1 MITDNIYFT
10 QKTYSLIQ
18 QIENEIDDAINAEK
32 FLFKKFTREEIYS
45 EYCSIFY
52 ELPYRIIPKNDF
64 IGISINAIEVLDGG
78 SSFDEH
84 QDKNKLY
91 DFQIQEF
98 LDRRKSYDPKNC
110 LETVECFI
118 DEFFSKLVFHFDKFI
133 ENSKKFPVF
142 LGINDEQIILLNLIK
157 HYNSTLS
164 NESIQIDF
172 FWAIQLPKKINDQ
185 LLLLLIEYLEQ
196 RVAILNV
203 KITDIIFE
211 NKNSI
216 SPEFQNKI
224 IWNGNQQQLC
234 ELFLKLKEN
243 NWIEDFEQVNLKLFV
258 SSLCNLFDIKKT
270 KKKDTSDEITSLY
283 QIFKGEISDGKKT
296 YPFLEKTR
304 YKKVI
309 EEINKN

>member
-10 QKTYSLIQ
+10 QKTYSIIQ

-32 FLFKKFTREEIYS
+32 FLFKNFTREEIYRV
-45 EYCSIFY
+45 YCSIFY
-52 ELPYRIIPKNDF
+52 EFPYRIVPKNDF

-78 SSFDEH
+78 GTFDEH
-84 QDKNKLY
+84 QDQNKLY
-91 DFQIQEF
+91 DFQIQKFFEN
-98 LDRRKSYDPKNC
+98 RKSYDPKNC

-118 DEFFSKLVFHFDKFI
+118 DEFFNKLVFHFDKFI
-133 ENSKKFPVF
+133 ETSKKFPFF

-157 HYNSTLS
+157 HYKSTLS

-196 RVAILNV
+196 RVAILNI
-203 KITDIIFE
+203 KTTDIIFE
-211 NKNSI
+211 NKNSVF
-216 SPEFQNKI
+216 PEFQNKI

-243 NWIEDFEQVNLKLFV
+243 KWIEDFEQGNLKLFV
-258 SSLCNLFDIKKT
+258 SSLGNLFDIKKT

-283 QIFKGEISDGKKT
+283 QIFKGEIIDGKKI
-296 YPFLEKTR
+296 YPFLEKSR

-309 EEINKN
+309 KEINKN

>member
-10 QKTYSLIQ
+10 QKTYSIIQ
-18 QIENEIDDAINAEK
+18 QLENEIDDAINAEK

-64 IGISINAIEVLDGG
+64 IGISINALEVLDGG

-98 LDRRKSYDPKNC
+98 FDRRKSYDPKNC

-133 ENSKKFPVF
+133 ESSKKFPFF
-142 LGINDEQIILLNLIK
+142 LGITDEQIILLNLIK
-157 HYNSTLS
+157 HYNSTLL

-203 KITDIIFE
+203 KTTDIIFE
-211 NKNSI
+211 NKNSV

-224 IWNGNQQQLC
+224 IWNGTQQQLC
-234 ELFLKLKEN
+234 ELFLKLKEY
-243 NWIEDFEQVNLKLFV
+243 NWIENFEEGNLKLFV
-258 SSLCNLFDIKKT
+258 SSLCNLFDIKKPR
-270 KKKDTSDEITSLY
+270 KKIHPMK
-283 QIFKGEISDGKKT
+283 
-296 YPFLEKTR
+296 
-304 YKKVI
+304 
-309 EEINKN
+309 